1 MHVPLREMS
10 SLSSF
15 CDFFGRREA
24 GIRVLLFGLPI
35 LLPVSILSSAKYHS
49 AALQFHFPEV
59 GSLSPFRRIFQACLQ
74 SDSARGYNGADIPG
88 DQSEIIFIGTG
99 TSEGIPRVSC
109 LTNPLEKCEVCS
121 KAAEPGNRNKRLST
135 SILTCYPTSTG
146 KCNILVDA
154 GNFHVPK
161 NVNSSLLFQ
170 SFLLNSVYFAD
181 SFTTALSDGFQP
193 MASCISV
200 RIRTID
206 MVIITHSHADAI
218 GGLDSWLDEQCPA
231 ICSNLC
237 PRDYEKT
244 HYYLVDTSVIVP
256 GAAVSDLQFNIIDED
271 PFTVHGLKITP
282 LPVWHGS
289 GLFSL
294 GFHFADISHIS
305 GVSEIPEELI
315 HSLRIDPDSGCFTP
329 RSVFFNTFWTSEAD
343 EGMMHLMDHEKVN
356 NYLLKIDGDRGCCT

>member
-1 MHVPLREMS
+1 MLWNKMHVPLREMS

-24 GIRVLLFGLPI
+24 GIRVLLVCLRTSPYFLW
-35 LLPVSILSSAKYHS
+35 VSGLSSFF
-49 AALQFHFPEV
+49 L
-59 GSLSPFRRIFQACLQ
+59 G
-74 SDSARGYNGADIPG
+74 DNGADIPG

-109 LTNPLEKCEVCS
+109 VTNPLKKCEVCS

-154 GNFHVPK
+154 GNFLVPK

-170 SFLLNSVYFAD
+170 SFLLNSVYFAG

-218 GGLDSWLDEQCPA
+218 G
-231 ICSNLC
+231 
-237 PRDYEKT
+237 
-244 HYYLVDTSVIVP
+244 VDTSVIVP
-256 GAAVSDLQFNIIDED
+256 GAAVSDLQFNIIEED

-315 HSLRIDPDSGCFTP
+315 HYLRIDPDSGLSFSLYLSCLFLVDSLSHAHMHYMDSHMLFHLNNSHNQNLTIIL
-329 RSVFFNTFWTSEAD
+329 SWLADMFNDFSRMLYAQI
-343 EGMMHLMDHEKVN
+343 G
-356 NYLLKIDGDRGCCT
+356 LLQYVLDFRRYDAPDGS